1 MCIRDRS
8 YVHWVVSNGMLPAV
22 DSDPTH
28 EGIQKIDRTTV
39 AEISQLAVVGGS
51 LQQTL
56 DSVEAGMTPLGI
68 ARDAVTF
75 DINPNLI
82 LGGDG
87 DPLQSHFEQF
97 QEKASTALQNAVSAF
112 DDAKDVTRMM
122 RGEEDDLGDLND
134 QIELEEFAY
143 TTKLIEIFGQPYAGD
158 IGPGKTY
165 PQGYVGPDLLNWAY
179 V

>member
-1 MCIRDRS
+1 METSCSRIL
-8 YVHWVVSNGMLPAV
+8 SNF
-22 DSDPTH
+22 
-28 EGIQKIDRTTV
+28 R
-39 AEISQLAVVGGS
+39 
-51 LQQTL
+51 
-56 DSVEAGMTPLGI
+56 
-68 ARDAVTF
+68 
-75 DINPNLI
+75 
-82 LGGDG
+82 
-87 DPLQSHFEQF
+87 
-97 QEKASTALQNAVSAF
+97 EKASRALQNAVSAF

-179 V
+179 VEGFDPASDTRTGELSRFYKINTQGLDTNSFELKAVTKTFTEFSSDVWQYTNEKNETGAYDYFLILTVTRTSLITSRAQRGVR